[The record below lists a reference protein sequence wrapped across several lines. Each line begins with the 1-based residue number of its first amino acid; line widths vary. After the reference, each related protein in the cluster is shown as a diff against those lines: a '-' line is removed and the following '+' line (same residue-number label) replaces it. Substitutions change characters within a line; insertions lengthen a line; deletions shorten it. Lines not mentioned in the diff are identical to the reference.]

1 MPAITALAPS
11 IEDETHE
18 EEKDAVEHVGTYRS
32 GYTYLHTY
40 LLYIYTYTVYIYIT

>member
-18 EEKDAVEHVGTYRS
+18 EEKDAVEHVLGTVVVIL
-32 GYTYLHTY
+32 TYIHTY
-40 LLYIYTYTVYIYIT
+40 YIYTYTVYIYI